1 MKLVKI
7 FFISKILL
15 IFCFFNSSFGS
26 IKNDIIAKVGEE
38 IITSFDLEN
47 KIKITLILAKQEI
60 NQENIN
66 KYCFTK
72 DENTFL
78 DKSYPELSAFENIP
92 MEIKDEMNYTFNID
106 LPKKETI
113 YINNDLPTF
122 IYTAY
127 NLDSNWKKDEKAN
140 RILLL
145 EPSHYKKYPVS
156 KKVMDFYILLSKEI
170 EDLQIAVMEF
180 SEFETYV
187 DNHSKIYYKE
197 HPFSRHFIGNKEE
210 RDWIF
215 PEIDAKGSFFSYWK
229 KGIKTYQ
236 NK

>member
-1 MKLVKI
+1 VAGT
-7 FFISKILL
+7 
-15 IFCFFNSSFGS
+15 NSS
-26 IKNDIIAKVGEE
+26 KKYIA
-38 IITSFDLEN
+38 
-47 KIKITLILAKQEI
+47 
-60 NQENIN
+60 NQDNIN

-78 DKSYPELSAFENIP
+78 DKSYPELSAFEKTP
-92 MEIKDEMNYTFNID
+92 TEIKDEKDYSFNIE

-113 YINNDLPTF
+113 SINNDLPTY

-127 NLDSNWKKDEKAN
+127 NLDANWKKDEKAN

-156 KKVMDFYILLSKEI
+156 KKVIDFCILLSKEI

-180 SEFETYV
+180 SELEILTE
-187 DNHSKIYYKE
+187 NQGEIYYKE
-197 HPFSRHFIGNKEE
+197 HPFSNHYKGNKED

-215 PEIDAKGSFFSYWK
+215 KDLEANGSFFNYWN
-229 KGIKTYQ
+229 KGIK
-236 NK
+236 NLNLK